1 MKQRHG
7 SNATL
12 VLRSLKNEKVLKRLV
27 TVTVTAD
34 QVLIHHQIKDLEI
47 GD

>member
-1 MKQRHG
+1 MKQKHG
-7 SNATL
+7 SHATL
-12 VLRSLKNEKVLKRLV
+12 ILRSLKNEKVLKRLV
-27 TVTVTAD
+27 TAE

>member
-7 SNATL
+7 SHATL
-12 VLRSLKNEKVLKRLV
+12 ILRSLKNEKVLKWL
-27 TVTVTAD
+27 VTVTAD